1 MSLNM
6 VKLAVIKISPF
17 DEVKISISNTLTKMF
32 LQRLKVEVELRKL
45 DLELQLAQLEAFHF
59 DNVYPVVGF
68 QYDVAERINEELEL
82 LERIL
87 SVLSEIAI
95 N

>member
-1 MSLNM
+1 M
-6 VKLAVIKISPF
+6 SPF

-59 DNVYPVVGF
+59 NNVDPDIGF
-68 QYDVAERINEELEL
+68 QHDVTERINEGLEL

-87 SVLSEIAI
+87 AVLPEIAI